1 MARISKRAE
10 KTQFSPI
17 RKLKPMAD
25 QARVAGKTIYNLN
38 IGQPDIPTPK
48 AFLDGVKNLPRVLAY
63 SPSPGLDE
71 AIEALIGYYEDQNI
85 ALERDQVLITA
96 GGSEAIIFALLSV
109 TDPGDELIVP
119 EPFYT
124 NYNSYATM
132 AGIEIRPIETRA
144 ETGFGLPKR
153 ATFEAALTPKTRAIL
168 FCNPGNPT
176 GAVYTR
182 DELEMLRTLALEHD
196 LFLISDEVYRE
207 FVYDGLTHTS
217 VLQLEGLDERA
228 ILVDSI
234 SKRFSACGARIGA
247 IASRNSSI
255 MQAALKYA
263 QARLSPPTLG
273 QLGLIHFLKSSTY
286 RKEVAQMI
294 VEFEKRRDLVYGEL
308 TRIPGV
314 ICRKPQGAFYVIAKL
329 PIDDGERFCSWLL
342 KDFDLD
348 GETVLLA
355 PAADFYKTPG
365 KGRDEVRIAYV
376 LDASALKKAI
386 EILRAGL
393 DAYARSPRGAVHAQ
407 A

>member
-1 MARISKRAE
+1 MAHISKRAE

-17 RKLKPMAD
+17 RKLKPLAD
-25 QARVAGKTIYNLN
+25 QAQAAGKTIYNLN

-48 AFLDGVKNLPRVLAY
+48 SFLEGVRRLPHVLAY
-63 SPSPGLDE
+63 SPSQGLDE
-71 AIEALIGYYEDQNI
+71 AVEALRSYYEDQNI
-85 ALERDQVLITA
+85 SFERDQVIITA
-96 GGSEAIIFALLSV
+96 GGSEALIFALFAV
-109 TDPGDELIVP
+109 TDPGDEIAVP

-132 AGIEIRPIETRA
+132 AGVEIRPIETRA
-144 ETGFGLPKR
+144 ETGFRLPDLQAIER
-153 ATFEAALTPKTRAIL
+153 SITPKTKALL

-176 GAVYTR
+176 GTVYTQE
-182 DELEMLRTLALEHD
+182 ELEMLRDLAIQHD

-217 VLQLEGLDERA
+217 VLHLDGLEERA

-247 IASRNSSI
+247 IASRNRDV
-255 MQAALKYA
+255 MQAALKFA

-273 QLGLIHFLKSSTY
+273 QLGLIHFLQSSTY

-294 VEFEKRRDLVYGEL
+294 GEFEKRRDLVYEEI
-308 TRIPGV
+308 TKIPGV
-314 ICRKPQGAFYVIAKL
+314 VCRKPQGAFYVIVKL
-329 PIDDGERFCSWLL
+329 PIDDAERFCSWLL
-342 KDFDLD
+342 TDFQLD

-355 PAADFYKTPG
+355 PVADFYKTLG

-376 LDASALKKAI
+376 LNTQALKRAI
-386 EILRAGL
+386 AIVRAGL
-393 DAYARSPRGAVHAQ
+393 DAYSHSRIGVRARA
-407 A
+407 

>member
-1 MARISKRAE
+1 MAQISKRAQ

-25 QARVAGKTIYNLN
+25 QARAAGKTIYNLN

-48 AFLDGVKNLPRVLAY
+48 SFLDGVKNLPKVLAY
-63 SPSPGLDE
+63 SPSQGLDE
-71 AIEALIGYYEDQNI
+71 AVEALVSYYEDQNI
-85 ALERDQVLITA
+85 SLGRDQVIITA
-96 GGSEAIIFALLSV
+96 GGSEAITFALMSV
-109 TDPGDELIVP
+109 ADPGDEIVVP

-132 AGIEIRPIETRA
+132 AGVEICPIETRA
-144 ETGFGLPKR
+144 ETGFRLPER
-153 ATFEAALTPKTRAIL
+153 RIIEAAIMPKTKAIL

-176 GAVYTR
+176 GTVYTQN
-182 DELEMLRTLALEHD
+182 ELEMLGDLAVKHD

-207 FVYDGLTHTS
+207 FVYDGLAHTS
-217 VLQLEGLDERA
+217 VLDLNGLEERA

-247 IASRNSSI
+247 IASRNSSV
-255 MQAALKYA
+255 MQAALKFA

-273 QLGLIHFLKSSTY
+273 QLGLIHFIKSSTY

-294 VEFEKRRDLVYGEL
+294 EEFERRRDVVYEEI
-308 TRIPGV
+308 RKIPDV
-314 ICRKPQGAFYVIAKL
+314 VCRKPQGAFYIIAKL
-329 PIDDGERFCSWLL
+329 PIDDAERFCSWLMT
-342 KDFDLD
+342 DFDLD
-348 GETVLLA
+348 GETVLMA

-365 KGRDEVRIAYV
+365 KGRDEVRLAYV
-376 LDASALKKAI
+376 LNVQALKRAI

-393 DAYARSPRGAVHAQ
+393 DAYSRSSRGVVRTGA
-407 A
+407 